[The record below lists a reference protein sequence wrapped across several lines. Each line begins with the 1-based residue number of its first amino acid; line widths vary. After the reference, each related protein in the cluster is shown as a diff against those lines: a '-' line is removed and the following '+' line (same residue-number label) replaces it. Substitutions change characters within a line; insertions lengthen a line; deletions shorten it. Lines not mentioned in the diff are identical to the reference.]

1 MSRLVTLSALT
12 CTRKFCK
19 CPGLLGNTSTVT
31 TNNEVG
37 RSLAVV
43 RWSLQLLRSWLLK
56 LIASHLSTASSCL
69 QETSPTKRDAMMKL
83 QRWVT
88 AKINKNKDQLASL
101 DGCVFYTA
109 SCLQLTSDTGLG
121 GGMLVGTGSYW
132 ICVGRRQ
139 PEISRVVLVSS
150 QSIRFEWLDL
160 EHTVLFFNRPR
171 SEGWPHHGRT
181 FSIYLSPLSYW
192 LTLPRGVLMLSIQ
205 ATTVSARMLNKY
217 GERTQPCRTPFLTRN
232 HSDSELCPV

>member
-31 TNNEVG
+31 MNNEVG

-56 LIASHLSTASSCL
+56 LMSSPLSTASSCL
-69 QETSPTKRDAMMKL
+69 QVQPNGMPWWNCRDGWL
-83 QRWVT
+83 QRSTRTKVNWPVSMVVYFT
-88 AKINKNKDQLASL
+88 QHLVYSWL
-101 DGCVFYTA
+101 PTQVW
-109 SCLQLTSDTGLG
+109 

-160 EHTVLFFNRPR
+160 EHTVLFFSRPR

-181 FSIYLSPLSYW
+181 FSIYLSLLSYW

-217 GERTQPCRTPFLTRN
+217 GERTQTCRTPFLTRN